1 MRVLLFTD
9 TLADVNGVSRFIQT
23 LARHARQTGR
33 DLDVATSSRHP
44 LPPAPNL
51 LNLPRWLAVRM
62 PGYPDLDLTLVR
74 RRQALDLARRLEPD
88 VIHASTPGPLGLA
101 ARWVARR
108 LRLPLV
114 CTHHTNFPAYMLH
127 LFDDEALAHAAR
139 LYLRWFFAPAQRI
152 IARSAATRQ
161 DLIDLG
167 VPDRRIAAFT
177 PGIDTRAFSPRFAD
191 PAVWSRLDPLPL
203 TPHAP
208 HAPPPVRILYVGRV
222 SIEKGLHRLT
232 DLWPGVVA
240 QARALGHAPRL
251 IIVGD
256 GPWLEPMRRRLTL
269 GPGADTARFLGF
281 RHARELAAIY
291 ASADL
296 FVFPSDTDTLGQ
308 SVLEAQCSGL
318 PVIVSDRGGPA
329 ALVLHRRTG
338 LIVPGL
344 DPANWRSAI
353 LSLIADPERRH
364 AMARAA
370 AEHGAT
376 FTFSRSFEEW
386 WRLATLRDDP
396 AQRPPDQVNP

>member
-9 TLADVNGVSRFIQT
+9 TLADVNGVSRFIQA

-33 DLDVATSSRHP
+33 DLDVATSSRRP

-51 LNLPRWLAVRM
+51 LNLPRWLAVPM
-62 PGYPDLDLTLVR
+62 PGYPDLDLTMVR

-114 CTHHTNFPAYMLH
+114 CTHHTNFPAYMH
-127 LFDDEALAHAAR
+127 RLFDDEALAHAAR

-152 IARSAATRQ
+152 IARSAQTRR
-161 DLIDLG
+161 DLLDLG
-167 VPDRRIAAFT
+167 VPDRRVTAFA
-177 PGIDTRAFSPRFAD
+177 PGIDTRAFLPRFRD
-191 PAVWSRLDPLPL
+191 PALWSRLDPR
-203 TPHAP
+203 PHAAQGP
-208 HAPPPVRILYVGRV
+208 APVRILYVGRV
-222 SIEKGLHRLT
+222 SIEKGLDRLA
-232 DLWPGVVA
+232 DLWPGLVA
-240 QARALGHAPRL
+240 RARALGHAPRL

-256 GPWLEPMRRRLTL
+256 GPWLEPMRRRLAL
-269 GPGADTARFLGF
+269 GPCADTARFLGF
-281 RHARELAAIY
+281 RHAGELSAIY

-308 SVLEAQCSGL
+308 SVIEAQCSGL
-318 PVIVSDRGGPA
+318 PVIVSDRGGQA

-338 LIVPGL
+338 LIVPGH
-344 DPANWRSAI
+344 DPAPWRSA
-353 LSLIADPERRH
+353 LLGLIADAERRH

-386 WRLATLRDDP
+386 WRLATLGDDP
-396 AQRPPDQVNP
+396 AQGSPDQVNP